1 MPLPA
6 LDLIAPLPRP
16 KAYDKAYFDR
26 WYRDR
31 RDKVATSGDVLR
43 KAQLVIGI
51 AEVLLQRKVRSVLD
65 VGCGEAP
72 WRAALRKLRPGIRY
86 LGVDSSDYVVQR
98 FGTSRQIRQGA
109 FGTVG
114 TLKLRGPFDL
124 IVCCDVLQYVSS
136 ADLRT
141 GLRALASMLGGVAY
155 LEAYTT
161 VDEIEGDRRAWH
173 NRTPAAYRREFA
185 NAGLTGVGMHCW
197 VGESLRPMTTALER
211 SAQ

>member
-1 MPLPA
+1 VPLHA
-6 LDLIAPLPRP
+6 LYLTATLALPKR
-16 KAYDKAYFDR
+16 YDKAYFDR

-31 RDKVATSGDVLR
+31 RNKVATSGDVRR
-43 KAQLVIGI
+43 KAQLVVGI
-51 AEVLLQRKVRSVLD
+51 AEVLLQRKVRTVLD

-72 WRAALRKLRPGIRY
+72 WRAALRSVRPGLRY
-86 LGVDSSDYVVQR
+86 TGIDSSAYVVER
-98 FGTSRQIRQGA
+98 FGTTRGIRHGA

-124 IVCCDVLQYVSS
+124 IVCCDVLQYVSA
-136 ADLRT
+136 ADLRA
-141 GLRALASMLGGVAY
+141 GLKSLVPMLGGVAY

-161 VDEIEGDRRAWH
+161 ADEIEGDHRAWH
-173 NRTPAAYRREFA
+173 HRTPPQYRRAFT

-211 SAQ
+211 STK